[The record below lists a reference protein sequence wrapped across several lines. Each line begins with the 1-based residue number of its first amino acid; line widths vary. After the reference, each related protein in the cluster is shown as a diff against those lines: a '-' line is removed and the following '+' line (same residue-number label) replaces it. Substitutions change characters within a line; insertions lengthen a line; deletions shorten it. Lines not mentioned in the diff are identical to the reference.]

1 MKIRSRHPH
10 DVVIANPEFPRITV
24 EAGGVADVPDELA
37 KSLLEQPARWEAVP
51 ETKTKAAKRSQEKK
65 DSK

>member
-1 MKIRSRHPH
+1 MQIRNRHPH

-24 EAGGVADVPDELA
+24 EAGGDVDVPDELA

-51 ETKTKAAKRSQEKK
+51 ETKTKAAKSGKK
-65 DSK
+65 E